1 MIFLNRMINQYCVI
15 FDMDGVLADT
25 GAIHYESW
33 VKTAKEIGKEFSME
47 FFKSTF
53 GQQSIPITRSLL
65 GDNVSEELINE
76 FANKKE
82 YYYRQMVKDK
92 LKPLPGVISLL
103 NDLKKLEIKIALGS
117 SGPQENVNLLLDM
130 LNIRKFFDIII
141 TADDVKQ
148 SKPSPEVFLIISK
161 RLDLDP
167 RNCLVIEDA
176 PVGIEAARRVNM
188 KTIALRTTH
197 DDRELLNADLVVE
210 DLSYVSID
218 DILELIHI
226 D

>member
-1 MIFLNRMINQYCVI
+1 MINQYCVI